1 MVEKVGA
8 PVLIRTP
15 DQKLRVFVSSTL
27 RELAPEREAAR
38 AAIARLRL
46 APVLFELGARP
57 HPARELYRAYL
68 EQSHIFVGI
77 YWESYGWVAPGESVS
92 GLEDE
97 YLLSGDRP
105 KLIYVKSPAPGR
117 QERLTGL
124 LNRIRSDDTVSYK
137 GFSTAAQLR
146 RLLEDDL
153 MLLLTER
160 FEMAEA
166 RPVVET
172 APERRPDN
180 LPTPPTPLVGRERE
194 AAAVQALLR
203 RPEVRLVTLGGP
215 GGVGKSRLAIEVA
228 SRVREDFEG
237 GVWFVALASLRDPN
251 LVVGAIAQAIGL
263 KEVEGMPSVE
273 NLVQYLRDRHI
284 LLVLDNF
291 EQVMDAVPLV
301 SELLAAAPNLKVV
314 ATSREVLR
322 ISGEY
327 EYPVPPLSLPDVD
340 VMGARMTAL
349 RNATERPASDER
361 FNSRNRVRRG
371 IESPAA
377 ADGVS
382 TLMHYDAVR
391 LFVERARAARPGF
404 TLTQENATAVVEIA
418 RRLDGLPLAIELAAA
433 RSRLLTPE
441 AILARLQHSLGLL
454 TVGPR
459 DLPARQQTLRG
470 AIDWSYGLLDESE
483 QRLFRMLGAF
493 AHGWTLEAVEAVY
506 GDDEEG
512 FVLEGLSS
520 LIDKSLAQQD
530 EGDGEPRFTMLET
543 IRQFAIEQLEQSA
556 ECQEV
561 RDRHATYFLSL
572 AETAAPELRGARQLD
587 WLRRLEQENLNLQ
600 TALNGLV
607 DKGDTET
614 AVRLA
619 WALWFFWWT
628 HGHQNTVPPWLD
640 AITTTSDTL
649 PVAIRAKAVAV
660 AATIRI
666 RQGDH
671 ERASPLCDQALALF
685 RELGDH
691 DGEALALG
699 GQGMVCMYRHN
710 LGAATARFEEALA
723 LYRELGN
730 KWGIAIM
737 LGYIGRI
744 AALQG
749 DVELVSGALEESIA
763 TLLEL
768 GDKTTA
774 VFTLNTLAMSALL
787 DKNPFRAIGL
797 LTYGLKLSE
806 EVGSRG
812 NAVYCLEGLA
822 AVAADQGKYE
832 RAARLWGAS
841 EALREALRA
850 PMAPNDRAFCEPFI
864 EAARTH
870 TDHAVFTAAWAE
882 GRKLSLDQAVEYALE
897 EGEYL

>member
-1 MVEKVGA
+1 V
-8 PVLIRTP
+8 
-15 DQKLRVFVSSTL
+15 
-27 RELAPEREAAR
+27 
-38 AAIARLRL
+38 
-46 APVLFELGARP
+46 
-57 HPARELYRAYL
+57 
-68 EQSHIFVGI
+68 
-77 YWESYGWVAPGESVS
+77 
-92 GLEDE
+92 
-97 YLLSGDRP
+97 
-105 KLIYVKSPAPGR
+105 
-117 QERLTGL
+117 
-124 LNRIRSDDTVSYK
+124 
-137 GFSTAAQLR
+137 
-146 RLLEDDL
+146 
-153 MLLLTER
+153 
-160 FEMAEA
+160 
-166 RPVVET
+166 
-172 APERRPDN
+172 
-180 LPTPPTPLVGRERE
+180 
-194 AAAVQALLR
+194 
-203 RPEVRLVTLGGP
+203 
-215 GGVGKSRLAIEVA
+215 
-228 SRVREDFEG
+228 
-237 GVWFVALASLRDPN
+237 
-251 LVVGAIAQAIGL
+251 
-263 KEVEGMPSVE
+263 
-273 NLVQYLRDRHI
+273 
-284 LLVLDNF
+284 
-291 EQVMDAVPLV
+291 
-301 SELLAAAPNLKVV
+301 
-314 ATSREVLR
+314 
-322 ISGEY
+322 
-327 EYPVPPLSLPDVD
+327 
-340 VMGARMTAL
+340 
-349 RNATERPASDER
+349 
-361 FNSRNRVRRG
+361 
-371 IESPAA
+371 
-377 ADGVS
+377 
-382 TLMHYDAVR
+382 
-391 LFVERARAARPGF
+391 
-404 TLTQENATAVVEIA
+404 
-418 RRLDGLPLAIELAAA
+418 
-433 RSRLLTPE
+433 
-441 AILARLQHSLGLL
+441 
-454 TVGPR
+454 
-459 DLPARQQTLRG
+459 RQQTLRG
-470 AIDWSYGLLDESE
+470 AIDWSYGLLDGSE

-561 RDRHATYFLSL
+561 RDRHATYFLAL

-600 TALNGLV
+600 TALNWLV

-640 AITTTSDTL
+640 ATTTTSDIL

-671 ERASPLCDQALALF
+671 ERAAPLCDQALALF

-723 LYRELGN
+723 LYRVLEN

-870 TDHAVFTAAWAE
+870 TDHAVFTTAWAE